1 MSPPIRL
8 ALADDHPIVL
18 DGLAQL
24 FRLEEDFEVVAR
36 CRDGEE
42 TLRLLRERPV
52 DVLVLDLKMPGTDG
66 LAVLAAIREEKL
78 AGKVLVLTAA
88 IDDDQLA
95 RALHLGVSGVVLKE
109 VAPQILVQAVRT
121 VHAGGLWLDESFG
134 RTLDRLV
141 HRGAAAR
148 ETAKVLTR
156 RELEIVRMAE
166 SGLRS
171 RTIAEK
177 LIISEATVK
186 IHLHNI
192 YQKLKVNG
200 RLELAAYARRH
211 GLL

>member
-1 MSPPIRL
+1 MPISI

-24 FRLEEDFEVVAR
+24 FRLEEDFLVVAR

-42 TLRLLRERPV
+42 TLRVLRERPV
-52 DVLVLDLKMPGTDG
+52 DVLVLDLKMPGLDG
-66 LAVLAAIREEKL
+66 LSVLAAVRDEAL
-78 AGKVLVLTAA
+78 AARVLVLTAA
-88 IDDDQLA
+88 IDDHQLA

-134 RTLDRLV
+134 RTLDKLL
-141 HRGAAAR
+141 HRGAPPEAA
-148 ETAKVLTR
+148 KPLTR
-156 RELEIVRMAE
+156 REIEIVRMAE
-166 SGLRS
+166 GGLRNRS
-171 RTIAEK
+171 IAEK
-177 LIISEATVK
+177 LCISEATVK

-192 YQKLKVNG
+192 YQKLEVDG

-211 GLL
+211 GLV

>member
-1 MSPPIRL
+1 MPVRI

-36 CRDGEE
+36 CRDGDE

-66 LAVLAAIREEKL
+66 LAVLAAVRDEGL
-78 AGKVLVLTAA
+78 ASKVLVLTAA

-95 RALHLGVSGVVLKE
+95 RALHLGVAGVVLKE

-121 VHAGGLWLDESFG
+121 VHAGGLWLDQSFG
-134 RTLDRLV
+134 RTLDRMVL
-141 HRGAAAR
+141 RGAAAR
-148 ETAKVLTR
+148 EAAKVLTR

-171 RTIAEK
+171 RAIAEK

>member
-1 MSPPIRL
+1 MPVKL

-24 FRLEEDFEVVAR
+24 FRLEEEFEVVAC
-36 CRDGEE
+36 CRDGDE
-42 TLRLLRERPV
+42 TLRLLREQKV

-66 LAVLAAIREEKL
+66 LAVLAAIREERL

-148 ETAKVLTR
+148 EAAKVLTR

-166 SGLRS
+166 GGLRS
-171 RTIAEK
+171 RSIAEK